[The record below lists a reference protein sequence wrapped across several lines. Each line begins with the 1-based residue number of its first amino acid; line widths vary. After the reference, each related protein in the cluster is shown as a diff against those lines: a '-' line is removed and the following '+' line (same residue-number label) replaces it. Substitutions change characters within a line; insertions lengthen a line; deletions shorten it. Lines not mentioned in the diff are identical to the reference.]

1 MRAWGRY
8 AQSFLFARGMRMGAG
23 STIGMPRSFL
33 FPAGGGVRRGRCAT
47 CLRRR
52 PRNDSSVRL
61 RRKIA
66 LHRVPA
72 AASRSTRVG
81 FIVGKNC
88 TRKHPRLRRGAL
100 FASLGEYAS
109 STPSSALAA
118 FQLLLLPFY
127 FCLFACFLPS
137 FFFTPVPFLG
147 LILIS
152 LAAPSQTC
160 IIFQPAFDSTH
171 IIYGSIGSA
180 CGAGGG
186 GGEEVL

>member
-52 PRNDSSVRL
+52 PRNDL
-61 RRKIA
+61 CH
-66 LHRVPA
+66 L
-72 AASRSTRVG
+72 TRVG

-118 FQLLLLPFY
+118 FQLLLLPFC

-137 FFFTPVPFLG
+137 LFFTLVPFLG
-147 LILIS
+147 IILIS

-160 IIFQPAFDSTH
+160 IIFRPTFDPTH
-171 IIYGSIGSA
+171 TVYWRQH
-180 CGAGGG
+180 
-186 GGEEVL
+186 